1 VLPNIFMIRDGNLI
15 TPPVYKN
22 VLEGITL
29 DAVMQLAHSELGIN
43 VVERPHRSQR
53 IVGMRRI
60 VFLGN
65 CRGNCS
71 HRPRESSS
79 RVQWNDGRGQPQHQH
94 VVYSDA
100 VHGRL
105 RGYSHWLTPVYEGH
119 GNHGQ
124 NLVSTSVADSG
135 SLRPQRIQA
144 CLMKLN

>member
-1 VLPNIFMIRDGNLI
+1 MLWSDPTDR
-15 TPPVYKN
+15 
-22 VLEGITL
+22 
-29 DAVMQLAHSELGIN
+29 SELLVCDELFFSGTAVGIA
-43 VVERPHRSQR
+43 P
-53 IVGMRRI
+53 IVR
-60 VFLGN
+60 VN
-65 CRGNCS
+65 
-71 HRPRESSS
+71 HRPVCNGTMGAVS
-79 RVQWNDGRGQPQHQH
+79 RSISTL
-94 VVYSDA
+94 YSDA